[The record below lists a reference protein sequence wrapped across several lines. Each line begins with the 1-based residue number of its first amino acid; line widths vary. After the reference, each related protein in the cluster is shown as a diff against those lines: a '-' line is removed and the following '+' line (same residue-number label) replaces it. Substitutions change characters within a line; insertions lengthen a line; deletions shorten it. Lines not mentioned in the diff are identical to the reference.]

1 MFLSFYLENGLL
13 SYENPNYHLDPARLD
28 DALNSNDPEAA
39 AALYKELYHELDAV
53 CNLQSRGGS
62 GGARRHYAALDLG
75 AMGVDVSAGPTLN
88 CVLLGGNSPDY
99 ENNRSVAQHT
109 LYLLIVNI
117 PGRF

>member
-1 MFLSFYLENGLL
+1 LVLSENGLL

-53 CNLQSRGGS
+53 CNLQSRGGG

-75 AMGVDVSAGPTLN
+75 AMGVDVSAGPTLT
-88 CVLLGGNSPDY
+88 LLAHSPDL
-99 ENNRSVAQHT
+99 ENNRSVD
-109 LYLLIVNI
+109 LLCHPREFAYYKIWHLKL
-117 PGRF
+117 